1 MSDIEELRKKLERIS
16 KELEEIKKRI
26 EQKKANMISME
37 SIDVITELL
46 ASLIE
51 EKDDGGAFIHAGVI
65 KEKGSIIDYWSHTFT
80 DEEVYSIDPKSIVE
94 LIAPLTSEQRI
105 NILRTLLRHRQTNM
119 TQISKETGLEG
130 GELYHH
136 LKELLRRGFIKSV
149 RRGVYT
155 ITMKGEISLIM
166 VSGLAS
172 WLEPQYSEEL

>member
-1 MSDIEELRKKLERIS
+1 MSDIEELRRKLEKIS
-16 KELEEIKKRI
+16 KELEEIKRKIDQRRVNI
-26 EQKKANMISME
+26 GAISSLDE
-37 SIDVITELL
+37 ITETL
-46 ASLIE
+46 ATTIDDKE
-51 EKDDGGAFIHAGVI
+51 EGGVFMHAGVI
-65 KEKGSIIDYWSHTFT
+65 KKKGKIIDYWSHTFT
-80 DEEVYSIDPKSIVE
+80 DEDVYSIDPKSIVE

-105 NILRTLLRHRQTNM
+105 NILRTLLKHRQTNM

-136 LKELLRRGFIKSV
+136 LKELLRRGFIKTI

-155 ITMKGEISLIM
+155 ITMKGEISLII